1 MMFREPENKGI
12 DFKLFGYMM
21 DMEEKHP
28 FHNFAD
34 IYVSALGEGLA
45 EAEVPVTNDHLNMYG
60 FVHGGVYAA
69 LADGSMGL
77 AATTLNKAAVTTTI
91 NMNYLQKATKGDVLR
106 AVATVTRNG
115 KKVIYTEC
123 RIYNQREELLATAQ
137 GTFYVVHD
145 NFVEQYIEKLR
156 AEGNY

>member
-45 EAEVPVTNDHLNMYG
+45 EAEVPVSNDHLNMHG
-60 FVHGGVYAA
+60 SVHGGVYAA
-69 LADGSMGL
+69 LADGTMGL
-77 AATTLNKAAVTTTI
+77 ACTTLNKATVTTTVS
-91 NMNYLQKATKGDVLR
+91 MNYLQKASKGDVLR
-106 AVATVTRNG
+106 AVATVDRAG
-115 KKVIYTEC
+115 KKMIYTEC
-123 RIYNQREELLATAQ
+123 RIYNQAEELLATAQ

-145 NFVEQYIEKLR
+145 NFTEQYIEKLR

>member
-21 DMEEKHP
+21 DMEEKHA

-45 EAEVPVTNDHLNMYG
+45 EAEVPVSNDHLNMYDY
-60 FVHGGVYAA
+60 VHGGVFAA
-69 LADGSMGL
+69 LADGTMGL
-77 AATTLNKAAVTTTI
+77 AVTTLNKAAVTSTI
-91 NMNYLQKATKGDVLR
+91 SMNYLQKAAKGDVLR
-106 AVATVTRNG
+106 AVGNVIRNG
-115 KKVIYTEC
+115 KKLVYTEC
-123 RIYNQREELLATAQ
+123 KIYNQREELLATAQ
-137 GTFYVVHD
+137 GSFYVVAD
-145 NFVEQYIEKLR
+145 NFVEHYIEKLR